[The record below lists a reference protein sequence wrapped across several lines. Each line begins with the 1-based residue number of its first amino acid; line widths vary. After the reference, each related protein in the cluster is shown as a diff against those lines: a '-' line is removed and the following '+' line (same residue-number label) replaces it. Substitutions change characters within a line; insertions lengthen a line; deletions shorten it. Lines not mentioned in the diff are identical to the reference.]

1 MKLQVEL
8 VRTVLLKSIVEI
20 DVTKKEIREL
30 YDLDRD
36 DSVEDYFEDYVNEH
50 RLDEVKDDAID
61 ATSTITCDTDYQV
74 DIYFDDDDWEVDK
87 LNER

>member
-20 DVTKKEIREL
+20 DATKKEIREL
-30 YDLDRD
+30 YDLDRN

-61 ATSTITCDTDYQV
+61 AISTITFDSDYRI
-74 DIYFDDDDWEVDK
+74 DIDLDEDDWEVDTV
-87 LNER
+87 NER